1 MSNKSTRLENMHC
14 IFYMVVAMAGFAIE
28 DAIIKQLS
36 NSMPIP
42 QILIMIGVGGLIA
55 FFLAASYRAI
65 PLFSAEI
72 RNPWFLIRSLC
83 ELAAAISFVT
93 AIVHGSL
100 SISSAIIQ
108 ATPLVVVVGG
118 AFYLKQ
124 HVSSLKWG
132 LVLIGFIGVLLVTQP
147 GLEGFKPATLFA
159 VAAVFFLAMRDI
171 ITRSISVSIP
181 VITISFWAFFASLS
195 AGIIT
200 IPFFE
205 SFQAPSLEDVLLLAA
220 SVCTASLAYCAVV
233 LATRSGEISVIA
245 PFRYT
250 RLLFAL
256 GLSVVF
262 FDENINN
269 LMLFGSFL
277 IAASGVLMLAVTHR

>member
-1 MSNKSTRLENMHC
+1 M
-14 IFYMVVAMAGFAIE
+14 
-28 DAIIKQLS
+28 
-36 NSMPIP
+36 
-42 QILIMIGVGGLIA
+42 
-55 FFLAASYRAI
+55 
-65 PLFSAEI
+65 
-72 RNPWFLIRSLC
+72 IRSLC

-118 AFYLKQ
+118 AFVLRQ
-124 HVSSLKWG
+124 RVSSLKWI
-132 LVLIGFIGVLLVTQP
+132 LVLIGFVGVLLVTQP

-159 VAAVFFLAMRDI
+159 VAAVFFLAIRDI

-181 VITISFWAFFASLS
+181 VITISFWAFFASLF

-200 IPFFE
+200 VPFFE
-205 SFQAPSLEDVLLLAA
+205 PFQSPSSKDVLLVTA

-233 LATRSGEISVIA
+233 LATRAGEISVVA

-262 FDENINN
+262 FDENINA
-269 LMLFGSFL
+269 LMLLGSVL
-277 IAASGVLMLAVTHR
+277 IAASGVMMLAVTRR

>member
-1 MSNKSTRLENMHC
+1 MSDKSTHLENMRC

-42 QILIMIGVGGLIA
+42 QILILIGAGGLIA
-55 FFLAASYRAI
+55 FFLAASYRRI

-118 AFYLKQ
+118 AFVLRQ
-124 HVSSLKWG
+124 RVSSLKWI
-132 LVLIGFIGVLLVTQP
+132 LVLIGFVGVLLVTQP

-159 VAAVFFLAMRDI
+159 VAAVFFLAIRDI

-181 VITISFWAFFASLS
+181 VITISFWAFFASLF

-200 IPFFE
+200 VPFFE
-205 SFQAPSLEDVLLLAA
+205 PFQLPSSKDALLVTA

-233 LATRSGEISVIA
+233 LATRAGEISVVA

-256 GLSVVF
+256 GLAVVF
-262 FDENINN
+262 FDENINA
-269 LMLFGSFL
+269 LMLLGSVL
-277 IAASGVLMLAVTHR
+277 IAASGVMMLAVTRR